1 MNYVNVGNDK
11 LEMKKGDK
19 TDVSLSKD
27 KFNNKYLNMQNSMQ
41 SPLLQSHSGSPNT
54 ADRKLIYNS
63 DKQNPGFVVE
73 ELRFKKLDSSTNCQN
88 HNENKFTF
96 KED

>member
-27 KFNNKYLNMQNSMQ
+27 KFNNKYLNMQNSIQ
-41 SPLLQSHSGSPNT
+41 SPLL
-54 ADRKLIYNS
+54 
-63 DKQNPGFVVE
+63 
-73 ELRFKKLDSSTNCQN
+73 
-88 HNENKFTF
+88 
-96 KED
+96 